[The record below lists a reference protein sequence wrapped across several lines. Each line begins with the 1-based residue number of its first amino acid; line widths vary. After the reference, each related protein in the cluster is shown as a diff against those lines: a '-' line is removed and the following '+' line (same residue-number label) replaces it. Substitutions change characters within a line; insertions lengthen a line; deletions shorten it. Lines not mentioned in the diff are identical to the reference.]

1 MLVIYLHHSQVGLLE
16 VLREVCPDL
25 SLAPRSL
32 YPGYVTYRAALA
44 EGKAGLG
51 QTACLRRL
59 HILYLDTEALRERRA
74 RAFLRYA
81 ALDPQETRA
90 LSFSFARVEAND
102 PDRHAVRVR
111 SRESKREATLYLREN
126 WTGREQ
132 APFASWVGALWVYR
146 EENRLMAYSMN
157 ERGLPERLLSCQF
170 SEHAMDAWLLE
181 NRYLRLYRL
190 SHTPDPCGLYCR
202 IHEDGL
208 PDVTRADR

>member
-59 HILYLDTEALRERRA
+59 HILYLDTEAQRERRA

-81 ALDPQETRA
+81 VLDPQETRA
-90 LSFSFARVEAND
+90 LSFSFARVEAHD
-102 PDRHAVRVR
+102 PAMPCVCVPARASARRHSTCARTGQAASRLPLRVGWAR
-111 SRESKREATLYLREN
+111 SGSTARRSGCWPTA
-126 WTGREQ
+126 
-132 APFASWVGALWVYR
+132 
-146 EENRLMAYSMN
+146 
-157 ERGLPERLLSCQF
+157 
-170 SEHAMDAWLLE
+170 
-181 NRYLRLYRL
+181 
-190 SHTPDPCGLYCR
+190 
-202 IHEDGL
+202 
-208 PDVTRADR
+208 